1 MVTYMGGPIDW
12 RAVRETRISP
22 SVCESEI
29 KAMSEGRKMVMGI
42 RHVFEDLD
50 AAIIADPTPFLYCDN
65 KGSVTW
71 IHSEAV
77 SRNMRQFNIC
87 QCALRESV
95 KHKEI
100 VPVHIPGAINF
111 SDLFTKEMHDK
122 GHFIHLRGSL
132 MSASPEDVDGTQAAV
147 QGGVDLA

>member
-1 MVTYMGGPIDW
+1 M
-12 RAVRETRISP
+12 
-22 SVCESEI
+22 
-29 KAMSEGRKMVMGI
+29 
-42 RHVFEDLD
+42 D
-50 AAIIADPTPFLYCDN
+50 ANVIIDPTPCLYCDN

-77 SRNMRQFNIC
+77 SCNMGHFNIR

-100 VPVHIPGAINF
+100 VPVHMPGAINP
-111 SDLFTKEMHDK
+111 SNLFTKETRGK
-122 GHFIHLRGSL
+122 GHFIQLRGSL
-132 MSASPEDVDGTQAAV
+132 MSASPDDVDGTQAEV